1 MVRRTLLSIAV
12 ALLATAWTPSAALA
26 GGGGGGC
33 YGPASDGSGTRAVI
47 EELCFTPTVLHVDP
61 GSTVTWVN
69 RDRGIPHTVTG
80 ANRAWGSLEELR
92 LGDEA
97 TFRFEEN
104 GVYPYYCVYHP
115 GMSGAVVVGDGSG
128 SGVARTTGV
137 ELVAES
143 SPVSASSDRAKPA
156 DGGGGTMAWAIGGL
170 ALGIAAGGFGALA
183 LRRRP
188 RPTQA

>member
-1 MVRRTLLSIAV
+1 MARRTLLSVAV

-26 GGGGGGC
+26 GGGGGC
-33 YGPASDGSGTRAVI
+33 YGPASDGSGSRAVI
-47 EELCFTPTVLHVDP
+47 EDLCFTPTVLHVDA

-80 ANRAWGSLEELR
+80 ANRAWGSYKELR

-104 GVYPYYCVYHP
+104 GVYPYYCVFHP

-143 SPVSASSDRAKPA
+143 SPVAASSERAKPEA
-156 DGGGGTMAWAIGGL
+156 GGPGGTVAWAIAGL
-170 ALGIAAGGFGALA
+170 AIGIAAGGFGVFA
-183 LRRRP
+183 LRRRLP
-188 RPTQA
+188 PTHA

>member
-1 MVRRTLLSIAV
+1 MARRTLLSVAV
-12 ALLATAWTPSAALA
+12 ALLATGWTSSAALA
-26 GGGGGGC
+26 GGGGGC
-33 YGPASDGSGTRAVI
+33 YGPASDGSGSRAVI
-47 EELCFTPTVLHVDP
+47 EDLCFTPTVLHVDA

-80 ANRAWGSLEELR
+80 ANRAWGSYEELR

-97 TFRFEEN
+97 TFRFDEN
-104 GVYPYYCVYHP
+104 GVYPYYCVFHP

-143 SPVSASSDRAKPA
+143 SPVAASSDRAEPA
-156 DGGGGTMAWAIGGL
+156 SGGRGGTVAWAIGGL
-170 ALGIAAGGFGALA
+170 AIGIAAGGFGVFA
-183 LRRRP
+183 LRRRLP
-188 RPTQA
+188 PTHA

>member
-1 MVRRTLLSIAV
+1 MVRRTLLSVTV
-12 ALLATAWTPSAALA
+12 ALLATAWTPSAAVA

-33 YGPASDGSGTRAVI
+33 YRPASDGSGTRAVI

-69 RDRGIPHTVTG
+69 RDGGIPHTVTG
-80 ANRAWGSLEELR
+80 ANQAWGSLEELR

-97 TFRFEEN
+97 TFRFDRN

-115 GMSGAVVVGDGSG
+115 GMSGAVAVGDGSG
-128 SGVARTTGV
+128 SGVARTTSV

-143 SPVSASSDRAKPA
+143 SPVSVTSERTEPAA
-156 DGGGGTMAWAIGGL
+156 DGPGNVAWAIGGL
-170 ALGIAAGGFGALA
+170 ALGIVAGGFGALA
-183 LRRRP
+183 LRRRLQTP
-188 RPTQA
+188 A

>member
-1 MVRRTLLSIAV
+1 MVRRTLLSVTV
-12 ALLATAWTPSAALA
+12 ALLATAWTSSAAVA
-26 GGGGGGC
+26 GGGGGC

-80 ANRAWGSLEELR
+80 ANRAWGSPEELR

-97 TFRFEEN
+97 TFRFDRN

-128 SGVARTTGV
+128 SGVAGTTGV

-143 SPVSASSDRAKPA
+143 SPVSATSERTEPA
-156 DGGGGTMAWAIGGL
+156 AGGPGTLAWAIGGL
-170 ALGIAAGGFGALA
+170 ALGIVAGGFGALA
-183 LRRRP
+183 LRRRLQTP
-188 RPTQA
+188 A

>member
-1 MVRRTLLSIAV
+1 MVRKTLLSVTV
-12 ALLATAWTPSAALA
+12 ALLATVWTSSAALA

-33 YGPASDGSGTRAVI
+33 YGPASDGSGTQAVI

-69 RDRGIPHTVTG
+69 RDQGISHTVTG
-80 ANRAWGSLEELR
+80 ASRAWGSPEEIR

-97 TFRFEEN
+97 TFRFDRN

-137 ELVAES
+137 ELVAQS
-143 SPVSASSDRAKPA
+143 SPVSATSERAEPA
-156 DGGGGTMAWAIGGL
+156 AGGPGTVAWAIGGL
-170 ALGIAAGGFGALA
+170 ALGLVAGGFGALA
-183 LRRRP
+183 LGRRLRTP
-188 RPTQA
+188 A

>member
-1 MVRRTLLSIAV
+1 MVRRTLLSVTV
-12 ALLATAWTPSAALA
+12 ALLATAWTPSAAVA
-26 GGGGGGC
+26 GGGGGC

-92 LGDEA
+92 LGEEA
-97 TFRFEEN
+97 TFRFDRN

-143 SPVSASSDRAKPA
+143 SPVSAASERTEPA
-156 DGGGGTMAWAIGGL
+156 AGGPGNVAWAIGGL
-170 ALGIAAGGFGALA
+170 ALGIVAGGFGALA
-183 LRRRP
+183 LRRRLP
-188 RPTQA
+188 PTHA